1 MNIAFIQARENS
13 NRLPKKVLRE
23 IIGKPV
29 LEHVFERVSL
39 SKLIDKTIVL
49 TGDEA
54 SNKGI
59 ISLCM
64 RKNFEFFS
72 GADEDVLLRFNQA
85 IDKFGFSDDDIIIR
99 ITADCPL
106 IDSKIIDLA
115 IQNHIESGLSYSS
128 TSLENLLPDG
138 LDVELIKVALLKEI
152 NVLANDPVD
161 REHVTKYIYSINTKY
176 EINYIRFAK
185 QFPNIRLTLDYEE
198 DFEVIENIYSELA
211 PNNPRFDINDIEKL
225 LNTNPKLFK
234 MNMHYERNIGLK
246 ISEENREFV
255 TRSFARICIGT
266 ATLGMNYGIMNKS
279 GQFRVDDFTKV
290 LDEADKLV
298 IEFIDTAKQYG
309 RSETLLANLID
320 SRKKEY
326 NIIGKFSGQKNY
338 PKKQSNILI
347 DEAIKSLDSLGIKSF
362 YAYLLHDTSDMYDE
376 KILEELRSLKG
387 SGRTKYIGVSIYSN
401 DEALYALDHND
412 IDLIQ
417 VKFNLFD
424 QTLEEI
430 DFFSLAEKKGKKV
443 FIRSIF
449 LQGVLLSDISNLPD
463 KLSGLKKYLIK
474 LDELADKF
482 SLNRM
487 YIALF
492 FVLMKPSIDGVIIGI
507 DNFEQFIQIVNTIKT
522 IKINNE
528 LYATLRR
535 EFGKLELTETDP
547 RKWISL

>member
-1 MNIAFIQARENS
+1 MNIAFIQAREHS
-13 NRLPKKVLRE
+13 NRFPKKVLRE
-23 IIGKPV
+23 INGKPV
-29 LEHVFERVSL
+29 LEHVIERVSL
-39 SKLIDKTIVL
+39 SKLIDKVIVL
-49 TGDEA
+49 TGDES

-64 RKNFEFFS
+64 RRNFEFFS

-85 IDKFGFSDDDIIIR
+85 IEKLGFSDNDIIIR

-115 IQNHIESGLSYSS
+115 IQSHIESGLSYSS

-138 LDVELIKVALLKEI
+138 LDVELISVPLLKEI

-161 REHVTKYIYSINTKY
+161 REHVTKYIYSSNTNY

-198 DFEVIENIYSELA
+198 DFEVIENIYNELA

-255 TRSFARICIGT
+255 TRSFERICIGT

-290 LDEADKLV
+290 LDEADKLG
-298 IEFIDTAKQYG
+298 IKFIDTAKQYG
-309 RSETLLANLID
+309 RSEPLLANLIN
-320 SRKKEY
+320 SRIENN
-326 NIIGKFSGQKNY
+326 NIIGKFSGAKNY

-347 DEAIKSLDSLGIKSF
+347 DEAIKSLNTLGIKSF
-362 YAYLLHDTSDMYDE
+362 YAYLLHDTSDMYEE
-376 KILEELRSLKG
+376 KILEELRSLRR
-387 SGRTKYIGVSIYSN
+387 SGRTKYIGVSVYSN
-401 DEALYALDHND
+401 DEALYALEHND
-412 IDLIQ
+412 LDLIQ

-424 QTLEEI
+424 QTLDEI
-430 DFFSLAEKKGKKV
+430 DFFSLAKKRGKKV

-449 LQGVLLSDISNLPD
+449 LQGVLLTDVANLPD
-463 KLSGLKKYLIK
+463 KLVGLKKHLTK
-474 LDELADKF
+474 VDELANEF

-492 FVLMKPSIDGVIIGI
+492 FVLMKPNIDGVIIGI
-507 DNFEQFIQIVNTIKT
+507 DNFEQFTQIIRTIKT
-522 IKINNE
+522 MKISDQ

-535 EFGKLELTETDP
+535 EFGKLELRETDP
-547 RKWISL
+547 RKWIAL